1 MGINLP
7 GESGQKR
14 WPSKIFGAEYPEKG
28 WAAKLTGD
36 TEIMFIQLKT
46 LDMAKYL
53 VETIILQKKV
63 SSEIQLVDVLLLL
76 LYLSI

>member
-14 WPSKIFGAEYPEKG
+14 WPSKIFGAEHPEKG

-46 LDMAKYL
+46 LRHGK
-53 VETIILQKKV
+53 I
-63 SSEIQLVDVLLLL
+63 SSGNNYFAEKSL
-76 LYLSI
+76 